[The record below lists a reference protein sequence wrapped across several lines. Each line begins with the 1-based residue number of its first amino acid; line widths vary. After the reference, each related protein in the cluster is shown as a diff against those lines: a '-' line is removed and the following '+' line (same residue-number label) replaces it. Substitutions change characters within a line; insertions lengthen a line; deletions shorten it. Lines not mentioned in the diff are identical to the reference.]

1 MCVTTPRESARGS
14 RGLPAAAASVRI
26 RTHRSGAYP
35 PARSEDVL
43 EFVDV
48 NFTIIVYTLTWTACV
63 AGIAWSALMSAVI
76 VHSPGAERTPTVLVV
91 AAYVRCTGALG
102 IVLLLVPFLRCAARV
117 SGTRGAEGGERG
129 EERCSARAR
138 ARRLTGIDPR
148 RRRAS

>member
-1 MCVTTPRESARGS
+1 M
-14 RGLPAAAASVRI
+14 PAAAAASAPFASELTGPA
-26 RTHRSGAYP
+26 RTP

-117 SGTRGAEGGERG
+117 SGTRGAEGGEREG
-129 EERCSARAR
+129 
-138 ARRLTGIDPR
+138 RRGAPR
-148 RRRAS
+148 EHGPAD